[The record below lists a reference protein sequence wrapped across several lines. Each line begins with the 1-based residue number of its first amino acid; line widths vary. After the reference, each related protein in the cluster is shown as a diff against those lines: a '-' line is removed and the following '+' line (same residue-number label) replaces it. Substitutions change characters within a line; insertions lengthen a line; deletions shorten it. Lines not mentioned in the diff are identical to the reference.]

1 MIKYGL
7 KIIRS
12 YNQGK
17 VSTLIYDYFLFKSKK
32 FLVEKS
38 EGLFT
43 IIHNIDLLTEILQNP
58 NSLEQILCHNDLKD
72 YFKFLIREITITEE
86 DIINLREIKD
96 LCYKL
101 LKNPYYNSIV
111 LTSFFK
117 KFNRIDLLEELDNL
131 QLYSEY
137 GFASIPYHSNLYN
150 TIKNLNYAKQDYSV
164 YTLHNA
170 ETFTDICLICL
181 YECIN
186 LHYRIRQ
193 CVNCKSLFFGTSNE
207 CLCNQ
212 KNATNN
218 LVGCKKLMLHIRATE
233 YPHLSDI
240 NRRKV
245 KIYNRLYRRTKR
257 FPDDKVNIQN
267 LKKFSDGWKE
277 RMRFSR
283 QLPEENQYAYL
294 NTFLDKW
301 DIL

>member
-117 KFNRIDLLEELDNL
+117 KF
-131 QLYSEY
+131 
-137 GFASIPYHSNLYN
+137 
-150 TIKNLNYAKQDYSV
+150 V
-164 YTLHNA
+164 
-170 ETFTDICLICL
+170 
-181 YECIN
+181 
-186 LHYRIRQ
+186 
-193 CVNCKSLFFGTSNE
+193 
-207 CLCNQ
+207 
-212 KNATNN
+212 
-218 LVGCKKLMLHIRATE
+218 
-233 YPHLSDI
+233 
-240 NRRKV
+240 
-245 KIYNRLYRRTKR
+245 
-257 FPDDKVNIQN
+257 
-267 LKKFSDGWKE
+267 
-277 RMRFSR
+277 
-283 QLPEENQYAYL
+283 
-294 NTFLDKW
+294 
-301 DIL
+301 